1 MQMNNITVLNIV
13 IAKIWGGG
21 EQYVYDTAK
30 ALKDNGCSIFIAV
43 DKHNEDMIQR
53 FSQVAIVIPCNLLQA
68 GGLFA
73 LSELTRIVK
82 KYDIDIINCHSGHAA
97 LLCIFLKLFTD
108 AKLIMIK
115 HNALPS
121 KKDLY
126 HKWQRAKTDAFVCVS
141 RLVYDLQTKNLAE
154 DEKRKYHLIYN
165 GIDENKFNK
174 YTTKS
179 FLEEDVFAIGY
190 AGRISANKGIDI
202 LIEAVSSLSKKYNN
216 WRLYLAG
223 SDEHGYLK
231 KLLKYIEEHDL
242 HGVVSYVGHVE
253 DMEKFYKM
261 LNVFVLPSVVREA
274 FGLVLCEAMYCQIPV
289 ITTDSGAQKEIIDND
304 KDGLIVQASDK
315 VALEKALLRLYEQR
329 DVGNMIAI
337 NAKKKVETHFTAK
350 KCASNLMKLYENI
363 LEGAQKDEIH
373 N

>member
-174 YTTKS
+174 
-179 FLEEDVFAIGY
+179 
-190 AGRISANKGIDI
+190 
-202 LIEAVSSLSKKYNN
+202 
-216 WRLYLAG
+216 
-223 SDEHGYLK
+223 
-231 KLLKYIEEHDL
+231 
-242 HGVVSYVGHVE
+242 
-253 DMEKFYKM
+253 
-261 LNVFVLPSVVREA
+261 
-274 FGLVLCEAMYCQIPV
+274 
-289 ITTDSGAQKEIIDND
+289 
-304 KDGLIVQASDK
+304 
-315 VALEKALLRLYEQR
+315 
-329 DVGNMIAI
+329 
-337 NAKKKVETHFTAK
+337 
-350 KCASNLMKLYENI
+350 
-363 LEGAQKDEIH
+363 
-373 N
+373 